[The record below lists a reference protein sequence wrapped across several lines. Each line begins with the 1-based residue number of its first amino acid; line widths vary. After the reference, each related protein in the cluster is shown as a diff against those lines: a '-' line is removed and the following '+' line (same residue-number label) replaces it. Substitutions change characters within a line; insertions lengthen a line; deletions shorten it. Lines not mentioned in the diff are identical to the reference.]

1 MSTDSGN
8 DSNSDLSN
16 VTRSLV
22 GSDPTQQQASRVEVA
37 ARMVEEEREAKK
49 RIPNYPGLERYK
61 LLCKMGEYVKHC
73 MHALL
78 RKQASICIL
87 NMTYC
92 LLI

>member
-1 MSTDSGN
+1 M
-8 DSNSDLSN
+8 
-16 VTRSLV
+16 
-22 GSDPTQQQASRVEVA
+22 QQQASRVEVA

-78 RKQASICIL
+78 KKTRKV
-87 NMTYC
+87 YVY
-92 LLI
+92 